1 MKSELKGVNRARV
14 ALMKPGVVYVRRGAR
29 PHEAPEA
36 PGLASAKHEK
46 APRNLFSATATPDFT
61 FVDVEYAAY
70 NERTTG

>member
-1 MKSELKGVNRARV
+1 MKAELKGVNRAT
-14 ALMKPGVVYVRRGAR
+14 ASLMKPGVVYARRGAR

-61 FVDVEYAAY
+61 FVDLEYAAS

>member
-1 MKSELKGVNRARV
+1 MKSEPKGVNRARV